1 VAEHLAPFLPGH
13 PLVKTGGKEA
23 IGPVSAA
30 PWGSASIL
38 TISYAYI
45 AMMGP
50 DGLRRATQTAILT
63 ANYVA
68 KRLQGHFPVLYTGQH
83 GMVAHECIVDVRQL
97 KATSGVEV
105 GDIAKRLMDYGFHAP
120 TISFPVA
127 GTMMIEPTESEGQ
140 QELDRFCDAL
150 IAIRQEIREIEQGEL
165 DRQDNPLKNAP
176 HTAEAVTATE
186 WNHGYSRERA
196 AFPAPWTK
204 EHKYWPSVAR
214 INDVHGDRN
223 LVCSCPP
230 LEEYARS

>member
-1 VAEHLAPFLPGH
+1 
-13 PLVKTGGKEA
+13 
-23 IGPVSAA
+23 
-30 PWGSASIL
+30 
-38 TISYAYI
+38 
-45 AMMGP
+45 
-50 DGLRRATQTAILT
+50 
-63 ANYVA
+63 VA

-105 GDIAKRLMDYGFHAP
+105 ADIAKRLMDYGFHAP

-150 IAIRQEIREIEQGEL
+150 IAIRQEIREIEQGKL
-165 DRQDNPLKNAP
+165 DKLDNPLKNAP

-196 AFPAPWTK
+196 AFPAPWTR
-204 EHKYWPSVAR
+204 EHKYWPAVAR